1 MVKNTK
7 GGKGHKSFARKNIAL
22 KSTPF
27 ISPTNELEKIA
38 RVVKFFGNMCQII
51 TQDGDGK
58 VYNCQI
64 RGKFKGRSKRSSL
77 ISVGKYV
84 MVGFRHFE
92 APVFKNCDLL
102 EVYDETTDV
111 PLLKSM
117 FDLSS
122 LNNCM
127 NDMLGID
134 GNEDDIFIGS
144 YHGDGDGERDGERD
158 GDNSTIKYVYDG
170 IDSKHLDNHIIHFND
185 I

>member
-38 RVVKFFGNMCQII
+38 RVVKFFGNMCHVI

-111 PLLKSM
+111 PLLKNI

-122 LNNCM
+122 LNNCI
-127 NDMLGID
+127 NERID
-134 GNEDDIFIGS
+134 PIDDDIFIA
-144 YHGDGDGERDGERD
+144 HDDGHEH
-158 GDNSTIKYVYDG
+158 STHTYI
-170 IDSKHLDNHIIHFND
+170 SHQLSHLDNQDNHIDFND